1 MNSGNNKES
10 NKQEKQDHGRVLRH
24 FLIVNLK
31 KKIGLSWHKLIKK
44 SIKALLKFEI
54 VKNFK
59 TENMRRTKI
68 KAVVVLMWSNK

>member
-10 NKQEKQDHGRVLRH
+10 NKQEKQDLGRNLRH
-24 FLIVNLK
+24 FLIVNLKK

-59 TENMRRTKI
+59 TENMRK
-68 KAVVVLMWSNK
+68 